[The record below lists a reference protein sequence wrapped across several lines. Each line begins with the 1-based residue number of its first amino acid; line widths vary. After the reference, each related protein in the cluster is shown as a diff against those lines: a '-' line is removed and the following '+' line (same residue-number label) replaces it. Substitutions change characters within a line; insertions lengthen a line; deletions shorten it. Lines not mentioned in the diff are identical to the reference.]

1 MLLDSHPPRLRTR
14 PPAMHDAWRR
24 GLRPARAARTP
35 CHRPGRQKA
44 PPRGGGRGA
53 HAAAG
58 RLESCRPPHAGGG
71 RGLHYFL
78 VSADISPSAG
88 SSKTTGFILRRRL
101 GHEMLSGISCLHCA
115 LEFFQYFCCSEVFRY
130 VYVYTIGMDAVRTV
144 LHLQLLRIFLSLS
157 VKLCSD
163 YFDMQSCR
171 HSVLSCGFSCFLFHT
186 QFVFPAAGKA
196 SAGRNPGQ

>member
-1 MLLDSHPPRLRTR
+1 MMG
-14 PPAMHDAWRR
+14 AAEAR
-24 GLRPARAARTP
+24 GISL
-35 CHRPGRQKA
+35 GG
-44 PPRGGGRGA
+44 GGGRG
-53 HAAAG
+53 
-58 RLESCRPPHAGGG
+58 R
-71 RGLHYFL
+71 HYFL

-101 GHEMLSGISCLHCA
+101 GHEMLSGISCLHWA

-130 VYVYTIGMDAVRTV
+130 VYVYTIRMNAVHTV

-196 SAGRNPGQ
+196 SAGRNLGQQYQFLKELERQTLWCGGHPSCVHFFM